1 MEGLCTDIFESFVHK
16 TLSNGGDFHIRPVG
30 AKAPVFVA
38 RFKHKNTREVD
49 GQVPQLF
56 EAAAGALK
64 TYGRSTNPHVEVI
77 DACFLDE
84 WKTLHASQITSQLM
98 SAALDEV
105 GGIQRIKLYWVVFS
119 EDFLHSVQEQSPTSA
134 STCRALI

>member
-56 EAAAGALK
+56 EAAAGELK
-64 TYGRSTNPHVEVI
+64 THGRSTNPHVV
-77 DACFLDE
+77 
-84 WKTLHASQITSQLM
+84 HASQITSQLM

-119 EDFLHSVQEQSPTSA
+119 EDFLHSVQGQSPTSA